1 MVTSLIDHASSS
13 EAHQNGS
20 IGASEREARRRLPK
34 PTPLPGRPV
43 RGSAS
48 GRPIMALLDLLGR
61 RWALRILWE
70 LRTGEPTFRELQER
84 CGSISSSVMSDR
96 LRELGEAGVVA
107 HTGSGYT
114 LTPSGLDL
122 LARLMPLDEW
132 ATHWKPAVN
141 GDSAD

>member
-1 MVTSLIDHASSS
+1 
-13 EAHQNGS
+13 
-20 IGASEREARRRLPK
+20 
-34 PTPLPGRPV
+34 
-43 RGSAS
+43 
-48 GRPIMALLDLLGR
+48 MALFDLLGR

-114 LTPSGLDL
+114 LTPSGQDL
-122 LARLMPLDEW
+122 LDRLMPLGEW
-132 ATHWKPAVN
+132 AAHWKP
-141 GDSAD
+141 GMTEGSAD

>member
-1 MVTSLIDHASSS
+1 
-13 EAHQNGS
+13 
-20 IGASEREARRRLPK
+20 
-34 PTPLPGRPV
+34 
-43 RGSAS
+43 
-48 GRPIMALLDLLGR
+48 MALLDLLSR
-61 RWALRILWE
+61 RWALPILWE

-84 CGSISSSVMSDR
+84 SGSISSSVMSDR

-141 GDSAD
+141 GDSAG

>member
-1 MVTSLIDHASSS
+1 VTSLIDYASSS
-13 EAHQNGS
+13 EAHQNGN

-107 HTGSGYT
+107 HTGSGYS

-141 GDSAD
+141 GDSAS